1 MTEKEN
7 KRNEMQREN
16 NASKWSHNRKIGW
29 KTLLMMRTEKWKRK
43 NSNNETRH
51 RQILLLKARK
61 AFACSE
67 SKFALSFAFS
77 LHNLARMQT
86 HKRNNEHT
94 HTSRARLYISRVE
107 LFFFPFR
114 LWFFDYRCEFPCYG
128 TSICK
133 WLGINITNGKWQR
146 ILPTTRNKRIGCSKT
161 KRAENDRDG

>member
-29 KTLLMMRTEKWKRK
+29 KTLLMMRTEKWKRN

-107 LFFFPFR
+107 LFFFSFSLVVFR
-114 LWFFDYRCEFPCYG
+114 LSMWIPMLWHFNMQVARHKYYQWQMTAHF
-128 TSICK
+128 
-133 WLGINITNGKWQR
+133 TN
-146 ILPTTRNKRIGCSKT
+146 NK
-161 KRAENDRDG
+161 E